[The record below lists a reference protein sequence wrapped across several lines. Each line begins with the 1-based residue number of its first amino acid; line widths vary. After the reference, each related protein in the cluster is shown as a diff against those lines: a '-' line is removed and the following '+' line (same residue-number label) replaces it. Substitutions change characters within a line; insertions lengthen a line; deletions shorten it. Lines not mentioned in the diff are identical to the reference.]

1 MSLKILNIALSVIL
15 VNILWNCALGSCSQ
29 NGDDTTDN
37 ITLTFGPETLIELKS
52 QPNFIAAYGSIPSF
66 ATLEERMQ
74 WLDKLNNVYQETIS
88 EMSKYMYPN
97 GPVTAYGY
105 TIDGVLQVGVN
116 KTIEKPFM
124 DEIYKIFDS
133 KASLIGIK
141 EVPVV
146 FVYQGLA
153 VPVDKV
159 TPVNKTTNM
168 LISGEKNAGELNG
181 STKDDSKAVNG
192 NISSINNSSG
202 NKSDK
207 INSTPGLGLLG
218 GLICLYGGW
227 RLRKN

>member
-1 MSLKILNIALSVIL
+1 MSLKILNIALSIIL

-29 NGDDTTDN
+29 NGDDTTNN

-66 ATLEERMQ
+66 ATSEERMK

-88 EMSKYMYPN
+88 EMFKYMYPN

-124 DEIYKIFDS
+124 DEIYKIFDL

-153 VPVDKV
+153 MPVDKV

-168 LISGEKNAGELNG
+168 LIYGEKSAGELNG

>member
-52 QPNFIAAYGSIPSF
+52 QPNFIAAYGIIPSF
-66 ATLEERMQ
+66 ATSEERMQ

-124 DEIYKIFDS
+124 NEIYKIFDS